1 MSPAGQKD
9 TMKLPTFEFCA
20 LRYLLLWS
28 HKEARL
34 HEQLAQDTPKVDG
47 LRDAL
52 KHYGIAR
59 NFPGIDNDKTAE
71 GVINCLLKVSSND
84 TQSPEQK
91 VVKLAEQFER
101 KFKRFNLSAASKL
114 LWLRHR
120 KPFPIFDS
128 RAFRGLQKLGETELE
143 NQDKRDYEKYAKAW
157 RIAYKRNSE
166 AIQKAV
172 GRLPDALPF
181 VRDWY
186 QSKEEIASL
195 ASQGWFQERIFDI
208 YLWELGGNEQPV
220 SQ

>member
-1 MSPAGQKD
+1 
-9 TMKLPTFEFCA
+9 MKLPTFEFCA

-28 HKEARL
+28 QKETRL
-34 HEQLAQDTPKVDG
+34 HEQLSQDTPKVEG
-47 LRDAL
+47 LRNAL
-52 KHYGIAR
+52 RHYGIAR

-71 GVINCLLKVSSND
+71 AVIDCLLEVSND
-84 TQSPEQK
+84 DTQCTEQK
-91 VVKLAEQFER
+91 VRILAERF
-101 KFKRFNLSAASKL
+101 KDTFKRLNLSAASKL
-114 LWLRHR
+114 LWLRYR

-128 RAFRGLQKLGETELE
+128 RAFCGLQKLGVTELE
-143 NQDKRDYEKYAKAW
+143 NQDKQDYKKYANAW
-157 RIAYKRNSE
+157 KTAYKMNSD

-195 ASQGWFQERIFDI
+195 AGQDWFQERIFDI
-208 YLWELGGNEQPV
+208 YLWELGDSKQPV